1 MNAKYAFVDNNSGF
15 LFFVQS
21 AATPEAALEA
31 GLRSIGEYPK
41 AARRDGQAS
50 YYDCYDVSGLEG
62 AEAFDG
68 QDAAAI
74 AAVRACPFVS
84 EYVGERAQ

>member
-1 MNAKYAFVDNNSGF
+1 MNTKFAFIDNNSGF

>member
-1 MNAKYAFVDNNSGF
+1 MNTFAFIDSNSGF

-50 YYDCYDVSGLEG
+50 YYDCYDVSGIVD
-62 AEAFDG
+62 AESLDG
-68 QDAAAI
+68 QDAEAI
-74 AAVRACPFVS
+74 ATVRACPFVA